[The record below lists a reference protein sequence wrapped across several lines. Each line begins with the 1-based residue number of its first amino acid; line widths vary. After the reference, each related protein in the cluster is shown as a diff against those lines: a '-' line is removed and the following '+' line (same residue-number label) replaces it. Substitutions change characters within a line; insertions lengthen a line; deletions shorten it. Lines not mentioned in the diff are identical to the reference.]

1 MWSGWSEDNK
11 RDNDRGEH
19 LKMRFPPT
27 VWGPFFWHTIH
38 IVAIGYPKNPTYTDK
53 KCAKEFY
60 ESLAFL
66 LPCSVCRDHYKT
78 HLAENPLTPFL
89 DSRTDLIKWTVMIH
103 NKVNQSL
110 GKKEWRLEEV
120 LSYYQRLG
128 RRDRSPVWTKE
139 DLDEVDYRSFVK
151 GFITGSIL
159 LSIIGGTMY
168 AVYQI
173 K

>member
-1 MWSGWSEDNK
+1 
-11 RDNDRGEH
+11 
-19 LKMRFPPT
+19 MRFPPT

-38 IVAIGYPKNPTYTDK
+38 IIAIGYPKNPTYTDK

-66 LPCSVCRDHYKT
+66 LPCSACREHYKA

-110 GKKEWRLEEV
+110 GKNEWRLEEV
-120 LSYYQRLG
+120 LSYYERLG

-168 AVYQI
+168 AVYQV